1 MSDVRGPIAGALAAL
16 ALLLVLVN
24 IVLEL
29 ANGGTQAEV
38 NQRQAYINQNA
49 AVMNVDNALIRAL
62 ANAAV
67 SHKDAQIEDALKRAS
82 VTYTLAAPPPLPRRA
97 GEALAMPEPASRLI
111 LDAALRWP
119 LVLLAAAFLI
129 ATGFR
134 TERLIQQRIDL
145 GAIRVA
151 QEQAV
156 QNGRKLRSQ
165 LDQLAD
171 ATARLAVAGDANAK
185 TIVEEMGRQ
194 GVTLRPKS

>member
-1 MSDVRGPIAGALAAL
+1 
-16 ALLLVLVN
+16 
-24 IVLEL
+24 
-29 ANGGTQAEV
+29 
-38 NQRQAYINQNA
+38 
-49 AVMNVDNALIRAL
+49 
-62 ANAAV
+62 
-67 SHKDAQIEDALKRAS
+67 
-82 VTYTLAAPPPLPRRA
+82 
-97 GEALAMPEPASRLI
+97 MPEPASRLI
-111 LDAALRWP
+111 LDRDLRWP

-156 QNGRKLRSQ
+156 QNGQKLRSQ

-171 ATARLAVAGDANAK
+171 ATARLAAAGDANAK